1 LELDKA
7 RIALER
13 EQKALVFEQELHQR
27 RLAHLDAEAVDRR
40 HPNPQLPVSDDEGE
54 ISPVAK
60 EVALSFPAVPQKE
73 IAAIFEGKSDPANLY
88 KLHRK
93 VSLAMEDDEEISIS
107 GGKIHSKK
115 RKGTA
120 KDYPRPETWS
130 SCFLQYVRILSCFDK
145 YNSLTS
151 TLIEFHARILEL
163 SHAYQWESA
172 LTLALTF
179 HTERIVLG
187 ITDIKAWQMPF
198 GLIDEHL
205 RTAVK
210 PNVTASAIPR
220 STASNAPT
228 EFCHRWNNGDCNWSP
243 CRRKHTCRLCGK
255 GHKEIADHKDK

>member
-1 LELDKA
+1 MAPPKRTPIPDSQTQSSDTAGDKRPRSDSLHQLELDKA

-73 IAAIFEGKSDPANLY
+73 IAAIFEGKSGPANLY

-115 RKGTA
+115 LSRPPSSSFTPGSWS
-120 KDYPRPETWS
+120 YPMP
-130 SCFLQYVRILSCFDK
+130 
-145 YNSLTS
+145 TS
-151 TLIEFHARILEL
+151 
-163 SHAYQWESA
+163 
-172 LTLALTF
+172 
-179 HTERIVLG
+179 G
-187 ITDIKAWQMPF
+187 NP
-198 GLIDEHL
+198 
-205 RTAVK
+205 
-210 PNVTASAIPR
+210 P
-220 STASNAPT
+220 
-228 EFCHRWNNGDCNWSP
+228 
-243 CRRKHTCRLCGK
+243 
-255 GHKEIADHKDK
+255 